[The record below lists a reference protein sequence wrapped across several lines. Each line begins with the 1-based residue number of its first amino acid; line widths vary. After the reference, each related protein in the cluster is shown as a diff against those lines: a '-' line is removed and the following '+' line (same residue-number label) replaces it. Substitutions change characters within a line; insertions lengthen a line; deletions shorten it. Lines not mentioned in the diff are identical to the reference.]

1 MIQAINIATQK
12 CGSKMRFH
20 TFELASTAS
29 EMPLDKK
36 FRQMSGSVEAT
47 YAKILVVY
55 FTSHVSF
62 VISNSSKL

>member
-20 TFELASTAS
+20 TFASTAS

-62 VISNSSKL
+62 VINNSSKL